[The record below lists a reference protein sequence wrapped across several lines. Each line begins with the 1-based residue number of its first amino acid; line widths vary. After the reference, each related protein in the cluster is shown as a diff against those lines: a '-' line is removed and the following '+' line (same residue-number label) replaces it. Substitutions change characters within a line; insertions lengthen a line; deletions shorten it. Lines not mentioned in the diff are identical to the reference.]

1 MGNYCPFGCF
11 VNSNLLLILHW
22 CFLWRSLSKH
32 NILQFSQVYKN
43 KNKNYCS
50 VFLSLFIVYLIKP
63 DIVYCNITLIFS
75 LLNIVVRIFIFWPLI
90 SDTFYALHWLS
101 IIPCIRTEC
110 NFCSMIK
117 LHICSNISDRKT
129 YENNIDSFRF
139 FFFNL
144 SLEDFLANFN

>member
-50 VFLSLFIVYLIKP
+50 VLLSLFIVYLIKP
-63 DIVYCNITLIFS
+63 DTVHCNITLIFS
-75 LLNIVVRIFIFWPLI
+75 LLNIVVRIFFFGLWYQTLSMHYIDLALYLV
-90 SDTFYALHWLS
+90 SGLNVTFVPWSNSTFALTYLTGKHMKIIMIPS
-101 IIPCIRTEC
+101 I
-110 NFCSMIK
+110 
-117 LHICSNISDRKT
+117 
-129 YENNIDSFRF
+129 

-144 SLEDFLANFN
+144 SLVDFLANFN